1 MTPLFVNAAVAA
13 GFTVFAAWLVWTAT
27 KGARRG

>member
-1 MTPLFVNAAVAA
+1 MTHLIVNAAVAI
-13 GFTVFAAWLVWTAT
+13 GFTVFAGWLVWTAT